1 MRHINCRKDP
11 FLRLYAPALEV
22 LTLSLDGF
30 WLGST
35 LFDNVTTDMKI
46 HKEEIFGP
54 VLSCV
59 HMHAYGEEGVRF
71 FTKQKSIMQR
81 WPESIGMALNL

>member
-1 MRHINCRKDP
+1 
-11 FLRLYAPALEV
+11 
-22 LTLSLDGF
+22 
-30 WLGST
+30 
-35 LFDNVTTDMKI
+35 MKI
-46 HKEEIFGP
+46 YKEEIFGP
-54 VLSCV
+54 VLICV